1 MTSEFYTT
9 LAENTTAGISGQT
22 AVLDVLNEFCESIQ
36 KYGNSPELAKRLA
49 IQEKV
54 PVVPLATHRVE
65 CILERGMLVTMGQ
78 EWRVKLRATQRN
90 YEQILLR
97 AYVSV
102 KGYPVMLDL
111 YEEDM
116 IECKREA
123 TLRRHLKEFLKSILY
138 RRFSGSVRSAVK
150 PL

>member
-9 LAENTTAGISGQT
+9 LAGNTTAGISGQA
-22 AVLDVLNEFCESIQ
+22 AVLDVLNEFCKSIQ
-36 KYGNSPELAKRLA
+36 EYGNSPELAKRLA
-49 IQEKV
+49 MQEKGQA
-54 PVVPLATHRVE
+54 VPLDTRRVK
-65 CILERGMLVTMGQ
+65 CILERGLLVNMGQ
-78 EWRVKLRATQRN
+78 EWRVKLSATQRN

-123 TLRRHLKEFLKSILY
+123 TLRRHLKEFLSQSSTADLVAL
-138 RRFSGSVRSAVK
+138 FAAQ
-150 PL
+150 

>member
-1 MTSEFYTT
+1 M
-9 LAENTTAGISGQT
+9 
-22 AVLDVLNEFCESIQ
+22 
-36 KYGNSPELAKRLA
+36 
-49 IQEKV
+49 QEKGQA
-54 PVVPLATHRVE
+54 VPLDTRRVK
-65 CILERGMLVTMGQ
+65 CILERGLLVNMGQ
-78 EWRVKLRATQRN
+78 EWRVKLSATQRN

-123 TLRRHLKEFLKSILY
+123 TLRRHLKEFLSQSSTADLVAL
-138 RRFSGSVRSAVK
+138 FAAQ
-150 PL
+150 